1 MARVVISGYYG
12 FNNVGDEAI
21 LIAMKEALLR
31 QDPSLEITVLSAN
44 PQLTESQYGLRA
56 VGRADLFPVLKALR
70 EADLLISG
78 GGSLLQDVTS
88 HRSLRYYLSIMT
100 LARMVGCPVMLY
112 AQGIGPIGNSYNRW
126 LTRFVLNRVAL
137 VTVRD
142 AASAD
147 ELRSLGVERP
157 PVHVTAD
164 PVVALPPAATEV
176 GAEILRQAGVELEA
190 PEPLVGV
197 SVRAWPGR
205 EHLTTEAAEALDR
218 LIERERV
225 RLVFIPMHFPE
236 DLEMTNSLRRVMRHG
251 DETKVLSNRYH
262 AQELLS
268 AVGHLDLLVAVR
280 LHALIFAAVMNV
292 PAVAISYDPKVDRF
306 ADLVGQPLAGSYEQM
321 SGEELYQAMARTLSE
336 RQAIKQKLA
345 VTVADLQ
352 AAALQNARLA
362 AGLLQSRAESR
373 VTRH

>member
-21 LIAMKEALLR
+21 LIAMKEALLK
-31 QDPSLEITVLSAN
+31 QDPSLELTVLSAN
-44 PQLTESQYGLRA
+44 PKLTEGQYGIRS
-56 VGRADLFPVLKALR
+56 VGRADLVSILKALR
-70 EADLLISG
+70 GADLLISG

-112 AQGIGPIGNSYNRW
+112 AQGIGPIHNAYNRW
-126 LTRFVLNRVAL
+126 LTGVVLNRASL

-147 ELRSLGVERP
+147 ELRSLGVQRP

-164 PVVALPPAATEV
+164 PVVALPPAAPEV
-176 GAEILRQAGVELEA
+176 GAEILRQAGVELGGGG
-190 PEPLVGV
+190 PLVGV
-197 SVRAWPGR
+197 SVRAWHGR
-205 EHLTTEAAEALDR
+205 ERFTTEAAEAFDR
-218 LIERERV
+218 LIENDGV

-251 DETKVLSNRYH
+251 DQTKVLCNRYH

-268 AVGHLDLLVAVR
+268 AVGHVDLLVAVR
-280 LHALIFAAVMNV
+280 LHALIFAAVMNI
-292 PAVAISYDPKVDRF
+292 PGVAISYDPKVDRF
-306 ADLVGQPLAGSYEQM
+306 ANLVGQTLAGSMEQL
-321 SGEELYQAMARTLSE
+321 SGDELYRAMAEALRD
-336 RQAIKQKLA
+336 RQTIKQKLA
-345 VTVADLQ
+345 VTVADLY
-352 AAALQNARLA
+352 AAATENARLA
-362 AGLLQSRAESR
+362 AELLRKR
-373 VTRH
+373 